1 MLPPSSLWEGCFLPS
16 TLAAQANPSLCR
28 ERDVEPREGKGTVC
42 VTQQSQLNM
51 EACPFRGFGLHVCPS
66 PGQSPSPTHRRHV
79 MGSSRDGTAG
89 PESCLR
95 ALAPAVPLSGR
106 LFLSTPYK
114 QEHLCLAEALPA
126 RPLGKTAPL
135 TLLCAL
141 HSSEQPLILP
151 SLLMV
156 FFCLLPDFPGLDIKA
171 RVAGTF
177 FC

>member
-1 MLPPSSLWEGCFLPS
+1 
-16 TLAAQANPSLCR
+16 
-28 ERDVEPREGKGTVC
+28 
-42 VTQQSQLNM
+42 
-51 EACPFRGFGLHVCPS
+51 
-66 PGQSPSPTHRRHV
+66 

-89 PESCLR
+89 PKSCFR

-106 LFLSTPYK
+106 LFLSTPRK
-114 QEHLCLAEALPA
+114 QEHLCLAEALPL
-126 RPLGKTAPL
+126 PLVKQHLSPCFA
-135 TLLCAL
+135 AL

-171 RVAGTF
+171 RVAGTL